1 MKKLYIAP
9 ETNVH
14 KLNPMSSILTA
25 GSVDSG
31 SVPII
36 DDGPVGESDFT
47 DATRDDNNNR
57 GNVWD
62 NAW

>member
-14 KLNPMSSILTA
+14 KLNPMSSILTV
-25 GSVDSG
+25 GSVDEG
-31 SVPII
+31 SVTII
-36 DDGPVGESDFT
+36 DDNHPVDESEFT
-47 DATRDDNNNR
+47 DAARNSN
-57 GNVWD
+57 GGSIWD

>member
-25 GSVDSG
+25 GSVDEG
-31 SVPII
+31 SVTII
-36 DDGPVGESDFT
+36 DDNPVDESEFT
-47 DATRDDNNNR
+47 DAARNSNG
-57 GNVWD
+57 GNIWD

>member
-25 GSVDSG
+25 GSVDEG
-31 SVPII
+31 SVTII
-36 DDGPVGESDFT
+36 DDNNPVGESEFT
-47 DATRDDNNNR
+47 DAAREDNNRNS
-57 GNVWD
+57 VWD

>member
-25 GSVDSG
+25 GSVDEG
-31 SVPII
+31 SVTII
-36 DDGPVGESDFT
+36 DDNPVDESEFT
-47 DATRDDNNNR
+47 DAARNSN
-57 GNVWD
+57 GGSIWD